1 MDPSTLLLLLLPGVW
16 LGATL
21 GFTVD
26 KVRGETQTIP
36 LQQRFEDVFRN
47 MIGLLK
53 QGKVRESK
61 EKQRWSIITIHND
74 WGVISGATHTLIFF
88 FHKSHLTSQVLLSTI

>member
-1 MDPSTLLLLLLPGVW
+1 MDSSTLLLLPGVW

-26 KVRGETQTIP
+26 KVTGESQTIL
-36 LQQRFEDVFRN
+36 LQQLFEDVLKN
-47 MIGLLK
+47 MIGLVK

-61 EKQRWSIITIHND
+61 QKHND
-74 WGVISGATHTLIFF
+74 GISLQSTMTGV
-88 FHKSHLTSQVLLSTI
+88 

>member
-1 MDPSTLLLLLLPGVW
+1 MDPSTLLLLPLPGVW

-26 KVRGETQTIP
+26 KVRGATQTIP
-36 LQQRFEDVFRN
+36 LQQLFEDVFRN

-61 EKQRWSIITIHND
+61 EKHND
-74 WGVISGATHTLIFF
+74 GLSLQSTMTGV
-88 FHKSHLTSQVLLSTI
+88 